1 MNIKNLRCFQ
11 QVYTERSINKAAK
24 KLYITSQGLGKTIQ
38 NLENELHTILFKR
51 TPHGVEPTESAALL
65 YKKSEAL
72 IELFE
77 EIENEIHQ
85 LEQQKQVLRIGCAC
99 GIFHLLPL
107 KLISQFMEENKNLQV
122 EWCEY
127 VNEEVK
133 DLLESSKIEYG
144 FLVGGWDKE
153 NVVQRKLLSCG
164 ISLLVYEGHSLYEK
178 KSVRI
183 RDLQGEDVLTMND
196 HFHMYA
202 DVTKI
207 CRVNGIELN
216 IVAKTAD
223 VSFLHKLCTQ
233 KTGVAII
240 PDFCVEQFKMLHLR
254 AIPFEEK
261 LSWDVYGAYIKNHDG
276 YDVIQ
281 KFAAYLKK
289 YFG

>member
-11 QVYTERSINKAAK
+11 QVYRERSINKAAK
-24 KLYITSQGLGKTIQ
+24 KLYITSQGLGKNIQ
-38 NLENELHTILFKR
+38 NLENELCTVLFKR
-51 TPHGVEPTESAALL
+51 TPHGVEPTESAILL

-72 IELFE
+72 IKQFE

-99 GIFHLLPL
+99 GIFHLIPL
-107 KLISQFMEENKNLQV
+107 KLINQFIEENKNLQV

-133 DLLESSKIEYG
+133 DLLKSSQIEYG
-144 FLVGGWDKE
+144 FLVGGWEGDK
-153 NVVQRKLLSCG
+153 VIQRKLVSCG

-178 KSVRI
+178 ESVSI
-183 RDLQGEDVLTMND
+183 RDLQGKDILTMNN
-196 HFHMYA
+196 HFHMYT
-202 DVTKI
+202 DIMNI

-233 KTGVAII
+233 KNGVAII
-240 PDFCVEQFKMLHLR
+240 PDFCVEQFKMSHLR

-261 LSWDVYGAYIKNHDG
+261 LSWDVYGAYIKKHDG
-276 YDVIQ
+276 YDVIR
-281 KFAAYLKK
+281 KFDTYLKK
-289 YFG
+289 YTD